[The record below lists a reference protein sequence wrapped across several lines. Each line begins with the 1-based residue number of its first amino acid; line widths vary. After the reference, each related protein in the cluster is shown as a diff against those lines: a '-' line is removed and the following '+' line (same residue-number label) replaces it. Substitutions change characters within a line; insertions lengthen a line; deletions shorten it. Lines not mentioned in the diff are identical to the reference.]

1 MDTTTSTDQALRPRD
16 VILPVAAGVLLWPPL
31 VWFAELVTDRLASDA
46 PATIGAVG
54 IALVVLGPALSAA
67 LAVLVFPL
75 AHRRRTAVA
84 VAVGTAPALIVAV
97 VRALQ
102 TADAASR
109 HGFGGAVAVGALVLV
124 VVAAL
129 TSLVVARLTVRS
141 ARRDGDLA

>member
-84 VAVGTAPALIVAV
+84 VAVGRAQHEGHARAVRREGGLLRRADGEQIVDGDGSD
-97 VRALQ
+97 Q
-102 TADAASR
+102 
-109 HGFGGAVAVGALVLV
+109 LVLLIDHRCDHQV
-124 VVAAL
+124 VGGEKA
-129 TSLVVARLTVRS
+129 THP
-141 ARRDGDLA
+141 